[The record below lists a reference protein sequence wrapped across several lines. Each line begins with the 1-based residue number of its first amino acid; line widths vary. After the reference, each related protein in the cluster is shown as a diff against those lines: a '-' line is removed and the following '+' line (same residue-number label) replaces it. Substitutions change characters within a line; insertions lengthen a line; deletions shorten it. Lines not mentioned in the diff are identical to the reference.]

1 MTCVACRLIW
11 HDAYHF
17 KQTNFDISPEKGR
30 FEETPLS
37 EITLG
42 KETETE

>member
-1 MTCVACRLIW
+1 MTCAAYRLIW
-11 HDAYHF
+11 HDSYHS
-17 KQTNFDISPEKGR
+17 KQTDFDISPEKGR
-30 FEETPLS
+30 FEKTPLS